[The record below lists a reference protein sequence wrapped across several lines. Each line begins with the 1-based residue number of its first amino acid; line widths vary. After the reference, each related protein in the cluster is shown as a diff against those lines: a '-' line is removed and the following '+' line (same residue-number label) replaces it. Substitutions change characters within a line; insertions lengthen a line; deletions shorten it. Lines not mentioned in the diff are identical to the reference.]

1 MAKVVA
7 TQRGYFGR
15 MIREPGDTFDVPD
28 EIMADEGLRPS
39 WVELVKGR
47 DQVADAAPGDA
58 TEPAKPEKAKPGPKA
73 KAKPETVAAPTQ
85 EPFIEAPQPVRVEN
99 EINAA
104 TGATQP
110 DWVAPAAGG
119 DI

>member
-7 TQRGYFGR
+7 TQRGYFGK
-15 MIREPGDTFDVPD
+15 MIREIGDTFDVPD

-39 WVELVKGR
+39 WVEPVKGR
-47 DQVADAAPGDA
+47 DQVADAAPVDA
-58 TEPAKPEKAKPGPKA
+58 AEPARTERAKPGPKP
-73 KAKPETVAAPTQ
+73 KAKPETVAAPVAA
-85 EPFIEAPQPVRVEN
+85 PFIDAPQPVRVEN

-110 DWVAPAAGG
+110 DWVAPG